1 MQTKTIY
8 IAKDGKEFKD
18 MKGCQDYEKKL
29 AADLEDVKKYDYFK
43 IEFAFDFDKDSFT
56 KYNLVKVKKNTHHLF
71 EPIYPKDLLTQ
82 LLGNSVI
89 AFDEKHDCFYYTR
102 YIRDIEVEKVIA
114 EGNWQSYMDISEEV
128 YNGQSFLDP
137 YKKEEVPM
145 AMLQDILDGILK

>member
-29 AADLEDVKKYDYFK
+29 AADLEDIKKYDYFK

-56 KYNLVKVKKNTHHLF
+56 KYNLVKVKKNTHRSF
-71 EPIYPKDLLTQ
+71 EPIYPKELLTQ
-82 LLGNSVI
+82 LLGSVI
-89 AFDEKHDCFYYTR
+89 AFDAKHDCFYYTR
-102 YIRDIEVEKVIA
+102 SIHDIEVEKIIA
-114 EGNWQSYMDISEEV
+114 EGNWQSYIDISEKV
-128 YNGQSFLDP
+128 YDGQDFLDP

-145 AMLQDILDGILK
+145 AMLQDILNGIWK

>member
-82 LLGNSVI
+82 LLGSSVI
-89 AFDEKHDCFYYTR
+89 AFDAKHDCFYYTR
-102 YIRDIEVEKVIA
+102 YIRDIEVEEVIA
-114 EGNWQSYMDISEEV
+114 EGNWQSYIDISEEV
-128 YNGQSFLDP
+128 YHGQNFLDP
-137 YKKEEVPM
+137 YKKEEVSM